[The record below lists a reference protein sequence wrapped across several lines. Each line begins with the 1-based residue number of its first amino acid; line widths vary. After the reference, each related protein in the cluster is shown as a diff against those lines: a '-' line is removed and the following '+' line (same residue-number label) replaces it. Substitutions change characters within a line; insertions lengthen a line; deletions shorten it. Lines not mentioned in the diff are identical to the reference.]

1 MKRPQPSRHVRF
13 SIEADLTEIPMK
25 LAVLT
30 AIVGCMTLPWAAY
43 GQEPGGALGYEPQ
56 VCQATVEAVQGGDEI
71 QDRMQALWYLR
82 FCGSDGAS
90 ALASELAR
98 LRTVSDLSRLHL
110 TYHPIAAVTDAEILD
125 AALQLAGDQG
135 ATAESRIMA
144 MRLLMSYEGNSE
156 VMPPLASFLA
166 GGTVQL
172 VGERRAAP
180 IEVTALASDWELVAR
195 TLLTRMAN
203 DAGER
208 DPVRNAARWA
218 LSSF

>member
-1 MKRPQPSRHVRF
+1 
-13 SIEADLTEIPMK
+13 
-25 LAVLT
+25 
-30 AIVGCMTLPWAAY
+30 
-43 GQEPGGALGYEPQ
+43 
-56 VCQATVEAVQGGDEI
+56 
-71 QDRMQALWYLR
+71 
-82 FCGSDGAS
+82 
-90 ALASELAR
+90 
-98 LRTVSDLSRLHL
+98 
-110 TYHPIAAVTDAEILD
+110 
-125 AALQLAGDQG
+125 
-135 ATAESRIMA
+135 MA